1 VPRPRS
7 ETVRTAILTAAI
19 DLLEQEGYGRLSM
32 EGIARRAGVSK
43 QTVYRWWR
51 TPAAVLLEALNEYAA
66 EHIPPEDSGRL
77 ERDLRRFIRLTVEE
91 LRVRIGPLVARLM
104 AEAQLDEAFA
114 VEFRGDFLARRREA
128 LRDVLSRA
136 RERGEI
142 RPDVDLD
149 LPVEIAFGTIWY
161 RVLSRH
167 APLSRRFAD
176 ELTAA
181 LLVLCAGDGQASGSV
196 S

>member
-1 VPRPRS
+1 MPRTRS
-7 ETVRTAILTAAI
+7 ETVRRAILTAAI
-19 DLLEQEGYGRLSM
+19 DLLEQEGYGKLTM
-32 EGIARRAGVSK
+32 EGIARRAAVSK

-51 TPAAVLLEALNEYAA
+51 TPAAVLMEALSDYAS
-66 EHIPPEDSGRL
+66 ERIPPQDSGPL
-77 ERDLRRFIRLTVEE
+77 ERDLRRFIRRTVAD
-91 LRVRIGPLVARLM
+91 LHARSGPLVARLM

-114 VEFRGDFLARRREA
+114 TGFRDFLALRRQA
-128 LRDVLSRA
+128 LREVLERA

-142 RPDVDLD
+142 GPEVDLD
-149 LPVEIAFGTIWY
+149 LRVEIAFGTIWY

-176 ELTAA
+176 ELSAA
-181 LLVLCAGDGQASGSV
+181 LLVLCAGQRQASGSV